1 MPYSNSEN
9 KKFEAF
15 SEYFSGMKDPRRT
28 NRGHHLYPFD
38 EILFLCISAV
48 LSGMDDWTSI
58 NLFGRTKLNWLRQY
72 YPYKHGIPS
81 HDVLGKVFAAL
92 DPDEFSRC
100 FSQWISSIAE
110 ITGGEVI
117 AIDGKT
123 LRGSDQ
129 KASGKSALHVV
140 SAYASGNRLCLGQ
153 QIVDEKSN
161 EITAI
166 PSLLK
171 LLSIKDSIITIDAI
185 GCQTA
190 IAEVIR
196 EKEADYVLAVKDN
209 QSELKAQVEKVL
221 SLDQGAD
228 IEITLDAGHGRIEKR
243 TCQATDQLLFL
254 DGKENWTG
262 LKSIAKVISER
273 TDKQSGKQ
281 STETRYYISSLPA
294 KPSLIG
300 RSVRSHWSI
309 ENNLHWSLDVIF
321 KEDASLKKKGNAAKN
336 YNIIV
341 KMALTM
347 LERELSTKDSKPKK
361 RQRAA
366 LDDEYRSF
374 LLAG

>member
-1 MPYSNSEN
+1 MAFSNSEYQ
-9 KKFEAF
+9 APQVF
-15 SEYFSGMKDPRRT
+15 SDYFSGMKDPRRT
-28 NRGHHLYPFD
+28 NKGRYLYPLE

-48 LSGMDDWTSI
+48 LSGMDDWSSI
-58 NLFGRTKLNWLRQY
+58 SLFGRTKLNWLRQY
-72 YPYKHGIPS
+72 FPYRHGIPS

-100 FSQWISSIAE
+100 FSQWINSIAE

-123 LRGSDQ
+123 VCGSRQ
-129 KASGKSALHVV
+129 KTSQKPAIHVV
-140 SAYASGNRLCLGQ
+140 SAYAAGNRLCLGRQ
-153 QIVDEKSN
+153 AVDEKSN

-171 LLSIKDSIITIDAI
+171 LLSVKGCVITIDAM

-190 IAEVIR
+190 IAEAIM

-221 SLDQGAD
+221 SLNTGAD
-228 IEITLDAGHGRIEKR
+228 VEITLDAGHGRIEKR
-243 TCQATDQLLFL
+243 SCQATGLLTFL
-254 DGKENWTG
+254 DDRGKWAG
-262 LKSIAKVISER
+262 LQSIAKVTSER
-273 TDKQSGKQ
+273 TDKQSGRQ

-294 KPSLIG
+294 KPSIIAKA
-300 RSVRSHWSI
+300 VRSHWAI

-336 YNIIV
+336 YNIIA
-341 KMALTM
+341 KMALAMIEKET
-347 LERELSTKDSKPKK
+347 SSKSSKPQK
-361 RQRAA
+361 RKRAA
-366 LDDEYRSF
+366 LDDDYRSF